1 MPNVASSVR
10 INADAMGTLS
20 QLSSKLG
27 QPKAQIIELALKD
40 LEEKLFWADVHRIF
54 EMTATDPELS
64 AQQKSEFELWDRAS
78 NSDLKDEAW

>member
-1 MPNVASSVR
+1 MS
-10 INADAMGTLS
+10 TLS

-40 LEEKLFWADVHRIF
+40 LEERLFWADVHRVF
-54 EMTATDPELS
+54 EVTAIDPELS
-64 AQQKSEFELWDRAS
+64 AQQKSEFEIWDRVS